1 MPSSISL
8 EPRAAF
14 CSGIQSWFFAI
25 VGWNVVALQMAKAC
39 AAEMAPDLAGTTQ
52 PPSQY
57 GAVLLPW

>member
-1 MPSSISL
+1 M

-25 VGWNVVALQMAKAC
+25 VDWKVVALHSAKAW
-39 AAEMAPDLAGTTQ
+39 AAEMAPDFAGTTQ